1 MKRKTSKIISLI
13 PKYTNSQPNLDSVY
27 NNFVNKVKTFR
38 TVAAERID
46 YQTQPTNNN
55 SYGSE
60 GEGDFQQTTGAGFHT
75 PNPYRGNPNDSNQ
88 LQNNDGLYQNELH
101 KNPNSSYFQD
111 NYYRNF
117 QHNPS
122 GYHHQVRNIN
132 PNEVNPIELQHSAI
146 ANVCYKNDLRGFE
159 QNLNAHYRG
168 NSAPHGPNESSY
180 GEHLQKPGGYHQPV
194 SNVNDGHIQQNSNGY
209 TKETNVWGFLQ
220 KQNGLH
226 SEMNNVH
233 SLSVVSSV
241 ESESEVQCN
250 GTLEEMDGFCNEGD
264 VKEAMRVMNLLYQ
277 QGIEIGLLRY
287 RELMKVIGE
296 VVAKEEAKLIHN
308 HLMKTKFSSET
319 ILQNKVLEMYLK
331 CGLVSD
337 AHDLFGKIPSR
348 NLTSWDT
355 MIVGLAKNG
364 YGEDAIDVFTEFKEA
379 GGRPDGQMFLGVFYA
394 CSTLCDIDEGMLHF
408 ESMSKVFGIA
418 PSMDHYVG
426 VVKMLGSTGYLEEAF
441 EFIENMPVEPNI
453 DVWETLMNLCII
465 HGNLETGDLCADIV
479 ALLDPSRLNVESK
492 AGLVAVNPSDYVI
505 AAKKKKYLGQKPLG
519 LHNKVL
525 QYRAGDTFHADDKIY
540 AHLNMLSAHIK
551 ECGYVPELRCALHDV
566 DDESKATGL
575 LAHSEKLA
583 CVANLL
589 STSARSPMR
598 ILKNLRVCVDC
609 HNALKI
615 ISKLV
620 GRLIIARDAKRWHHF
635 EKGACSCNDFW

>member
-13 PKYTNSQPNLDSVY
+13 PKSTNSQSNLNSIY
-27 NNFVNKVKTFR
+27 INFIDKVKTFR

-46 YQTQPTNNN
+46 DYQTQPSNNN
-55 SYGSE
+55 SYGYE
-60 GEGDFQQTTGAGFHT
+60 GEDFQQTAGAGFHT
-75 PNPYRGNPNDSNQ
+75 PNAYRGNPNDNNQ
-88 LQNNDGLYQNELH
+88 LQNNRLYQNELH
-101 KNPNSSYFQD
+101 KNPNSSYFQ
-111 NYYRNF
+111 NNKNF

-122 GYHHQVRNIN
+122 GYHPQVQNIN
-132 PNEVNPIELQHSAI
+132 PNGFNPNELQHNAY
-146 ANVCYKNDLRGFE
+146 VCYSNNSRGFE
-159 QNLNAHYRG
+159 QNLNDHYRG
-168 NSAPHGPNESSY
+168 NSAPQGPNESSY
-180 GEHLQKPGGYHQPV
+180 GEHMQKPDGYHQPV
-194 SNVNDGHIQQNSNGY
+194 SNVNYGQIQQNSNGY
-209 TKETNVWGFLQ
+209 NKETNIWGFQQ

-226 SEMNNVH
+226 SEMNNGH
-233 SLSVVSSV
+233 SLSLVSNV
-241 ESESEVQCN
+241 ESESEVKCN

-264 VKEAMRVMNLLYQ
+264 VKEAMRVMNLLHQ

-296 VVAKEEAKLIHN
+296 VVAKEEAKLIHY

-337 AHDLFGKIPSR
+337 AHDLFGKIPAR

-355 MIVGLAKNG
+355 MIVGLAENG
-364 YGEDAIDVFTEFKEA
+364 YGEDAIDVFTKFKEA
-379 GGRPDGQMFLGVFYA
+379 GGRPDGQMFLGVFYT

-426 VVKMLGSTGYLEEAF
+426 VVKMLGSTGYLDEAF
-441 EFIENMPVEPNI
+441 EFIENMPVEPSI
-453 DVWETLMNLCII
+453 DVWETLMNLCRI
-465 HGNLETGDLCADIV
+465 HGNLETGDLCANIV

-492 AGLVAVNPSDYVI
+492 AGLVPVNPSDYVI
-505 AAKKKKYLGQKPLG
+505 AEKKKKYLGKKPLG
-519 LHNKVL
+519 LHSKVL

-540 AHLNMLSAHIK
+540 AHLNMLSAHMK
-551 ECGYVPELRCALHDV
+551 ECGYVPELRFALHDV

-589 STSARSPMR
+589 STPARSPMR

-620 GRLIIARDAKRWHHF
+620 GRLIIARDPKRWHHF